1 MMIAIKLWIQTPCR
15 PDSPKTNTDHP
26 ILPARPYI
34 VVVKPAGGKPH
45 PGERGNKSHRHRD
58 KPDTGTHSRERKEK
72 EKNKSCCPA
81 HQAKSAPPVSIRAG
95 PRRPPKM
102 VSDPRQ
108 RATDTS
114 LLVASVLN
122 PRTARIVVRIPTALP
137 LPVR

>member
-72 EKNKSCCPA
+72 KKIHPA
-81 HQAKSAPPVSIRAG
+81 VRRIKRNQRLLSLSGPGPGARPKWSLIHDNVPPI
-95 PRRPPKM
+95 PPCWWL
-102 VSDPRQ
+102 
-108 RATDTS
+108 AF
-114 LLVASVLN
+114 
-122 PRTARIVVRIPTALP
+122 
-137 LPVR
+137 